1 MFFNLSKLNILLG
14 GKMKIPYKRLLLTMS
29 IWTVVF
35 IAGCVDVSVQPIPNS
50 VNYSSQIKV
59 VNLVSGAG
67 TATLTLNGQSLG
79 SVDFGSEVPGPQL
92 TFLTIPAGSKTLSAS
107 FTSAASKDFQ
117 FAATTDYK
125 IRIFLVGT
133 AASNDLVTHTQ
144 RYIWQTKDSDNG
156 KALFPPDTGQVTFFN
171 GSPDAVLKSVT
182 INNAT
187 DTTTITFDSP
197 LEMGDG
203 APYIMLKS
211 GSYSFNVLYNDSLH
225 TTFDYTLGAKDR
237 YTAVIYDAASSI
249 KNTVFVDD

>member
-14 GKMKIPYKRLLLTMS
+14 GKMKIPYKRLLLIMS

-35 IAGCVDVSVQPIPNS
+35 ITGCVDVSVQPIPNS
-50 VNYSSQIKV
+50 INYSSQIKV

-92 TFLTIPAGSKTLSAS
+92 AFLTIPAGSKTLSAS
-107 FTSAASKDFQ
+107 FASAASKDFQ

-133 AASNDLVTHTQ
+133 AASNDLVSNAQ

-156 KALFPPDTGQVTFFN
+156 KALFPPDTGQVAFFN
-171 GSPDAVLKSVT
+171 GSPDAVLNSVT
-182 INNAT
+182 ING
-187 DTTTITFDSP
+187 TTIIFDSP

-225 TTFDYTLGAKDR
+225 TTFDYNLGAKDR
-237 YTAVIYDAASSI
+237 YTAVIYDAAASI
-249 KNTVFVDD
+249 KNAVFVDD

>member
-1 MFFNLSKLNILLG
+1 
-14 GKMKIPYKRLLLTMS
+14 MKIPYKRLLLIMS

-35 IAGCVDVSVQPIPNS
+35 ITGCVDVSVQPIPNS
-50 VNYSSQIKV
+50 INYSSQIKV

-92 TFLTIPAGSKTLSAS
+92 AFLTIPAGSKTLSAS
-107 FTSAASKDFQ
+107 FASAASKDFQ

-133 AASNDLVTHTQ
+133 AASNDLVTNSQ

-156 KALFPPDTGQVTFFN
+156 KALFPPDTGQVAFFN
-171 GSPDAVLKSVT
+171 GSPDAVLNSVT
-182 INNAT
+182 ING
-187 DTTTITFDSP
+187 TTIIFDSP

-225 TTFDYTLGAKDR
+225 TTFDYNLGAKDR

>member
-1 MFFNLSKLNILLG
+1 
-14 GKMKIPYKRLLLTMS
+14 MKIPYKRLLLIMS

-35 IAGCVDVSVQPIPNS
+35 ITGCVDVSVQPIPNS
-50 VNYSSQIKV
+50 INYSSQIKV

-79 SVDFGSEVPGPQL
+79 SVDFGSEVPGSQL

-107 FTSAASKDFQ
+107 FASAASKDFQ

-133 AASNDLVTHTQ
+133 AASNDLVTNSQ

-156 KALFPPDTGQVTFFN
+156 KALFPPDTGQVAFFN
-171 GSPDAVLKSVT
+171 GSPDAVLNSVT
-182 INNAT
+182 ING
-187 DTTTITFDSP
+187 TTIIFDSP

-225 TTFDYTLGAKDR
+225 TTFDYNLGAKDR
-237 YTAVIYDAASSI
+237 YTAVIYDAAASI
-249 KNTVFVDD
+249 KNAVFVDD

>member
-14 GKMKIPYKRLLLTMS
+14 GKMKIPYKRLLLIMS

-35 IAGCVDVSVQPIPNS
+35 ITGCVDVSVQPIPNS
-50 VNYSSQIKV
+50 INYSSQIKV

-92 TFLTIPAGSKTLSAS
+92 AFLTIPAGSKTLSAS
-107 FTSAASKDFQ
+107 FASAASKDFQ

-133 AASNDLVTHTQ
+133 AASNDLVTNSQ

-156 KALFPPDTGQVTFFN
+156 KALFPPDTGQVAFFN
-171 GSPDAVLKSVT
+171 GSPDAVLNSVT
-182 INNAT
+182 ING
-187 DTTTITFDSP
+187 TTIIFDSP

-225 TTFDYTLGAKDR
+225 TTFDYNLGAKDR
-237 YTAVIYDAASSI
+237 YTAVIYDAAASI
-249 KNTVFVDD
+249 KNTIFVDD

>member
-14 GKMKIPYKRLLLTMS
+14 GKMKIPYKRLLLIMS

-35 IAGCVDVSVQPIPNS
+35 ITGCVDVSVQPIPNS
-50 VNYSSQIKV
+50 INYSSQIKV

-79 SVDFGSEVPGPQL
+79 SVDFGSEVPGSQL

-117 FAATTDYK
+117 FAAASDYK

-156 KALFPPDTGQVTFFN
+156 KALFPPDTGQVAFFN
-171 GSPDAVLKSVT
+171 GSPDAVLNSVT
-182 INNAT
+182 ING
-187 DTTTITFDSP
+187 TTIIFDSP

-225 TTFDYTLGAKDR
+225 TTFDYNLGAKDR

>member
-1 MFFNLSKLNILLG
+1 MR
-14 GKMKIPYKRLLLTMS
+14 IPYKTKLLLAISICTM
-29 IWTVVF
+29 IFAV
-35 IAGCVDVSVQPIPNS
+35 GCVDVSVQPIPNS
-50 VNYSSQIKV
+50 INYSSQIKV

-79 SVDFGSEVPGPQL
+79 LVDFGSEVPGPQSA
-92 TFLTIPAGSKTLSAS
+92 FLTIPAGSKTLSAS
-107 FTSAASKDFQ
+107 FASAASKDFQ

-133 AASNDLVTHTQ
+133 AASNDLVTNSQ

-156 KALFPPDTGQVTFFN
+156 KALFPPDTGQVAFFN
-171 GSPDAVLKSVT
+171 GSPDAVLNSVT
-182 INNAT
+182 ING
-187 DTTTITFDSP
+187 TTITFDSP

-225 TTFDYTLGAKDR
+225 TTFDYNLGAKDR
-237 YTAVIYDAASSI
+237 YTAVIYDAAASI
-249 KNTVFVDD
+249 KNAVFVDD

>member
-14 GKMKIPYKRLLLTMS
+14 GKMKIPYKRLLLIMS

-35 IAGCVDVSVQPIPNS
+35 ITGCVDVSVQPIPNS
-50 VNYSSQIKV
+50 INYSSQIKV

-79 SVDFGSEVPGPQL
+79 SVDFGSEVPGPQSA
-92 TFLTIPAGSKTLSAS
+92 FLTILAGSKTLSAS
-107 FTSAASKDFQ
+107 FASAASKDFQ

-133 AASNDLVTHTQ
+133 AASNDLVTNSQ

-156 KALFPPDTGQVTFFN
+156 KALFPPDTGQVAFFN
-171 GSPDAVLKSVT
+171 GSPDAVLNSVT
-182 INNAT
+182 ING
-187 DTTTITFDSP
+187 TTIIFDSP

-225 TTFDYTLGAKDR
+225 TTFDYNLGAKDR
-237 YTAVIYDAASSI
+237 YTAVIYDAAASI
-249 KNTVFVDD
+249 KNAVFVDD

>member
-1 MFFNLSKLNILLG
+1 
-14 GKMKIPYKRLLLTMS
+14 MKIPYKRLLLTMS

-35 IAGCVDVSVQPIPNS
+35 ITGCVDVSVQPIPNS
-50 VNYSSQIKV
+50 INYSSQIKV

-92 TFLTIPAGSKTLSAS
+92 AFLTIPAGSKTLSAS
-107 FTSAASKDFQ
+107 FASAASKDFQ

-133 AASNDLVTHTQ
+133 AASNDLVTNSQ

-156 KALFPPDTGQVTFFN
+156 KALFPPDTGQVAFFN
-171 GSPDAVLKSVT
+171 GSPDAVLNSVT
-182 INNAT
+182 ING
-187 DTTTITFDSP
+187 TTIIFDSP

-225 TTFDYTLGAKDR
+225 TTFDYNLGAKDR
-237 YTAVIYDAASSI
+237 YTAVIYDAAASI
-249 KNTVFVDD
+249 KNAVFVDD

>member
-1 MFFNLSKLNILLG
+1 
-14 GKMKIPYKRLLLTMS
+14 MKIPYKRLLLIMS

-35 IAGCVDVSVQPIPNS
+35 ITGCVDVSVQPIPNS
-50 VNYSSQIKV
+50 INYSSQIKV

-92 TFLTIPAGSKTLSAS
+92 AFLTIPAGSKTLSAS
-107 FTSAASKDFQ
+107 FASAASKDFQ

-133 AASNDLVTHTQ
+133 AASNDLVTNSQ

-156 KALFPPDTGQVTFFN
+156 KALFPPDTGQVAFFN
-171 GSPDAVLKSVT
+171 GSPDAVLNSVT
-182 INNAT
+182 ING
-187 DTTTITFDSP
+187 TTIIFDSP

-225 TTFDYTLGAKDR
+225 TTFDYNLGAKDR
-237 YTAVIYDAASSI
+237 YTAVIYDAAASI
-249 KNTVFVDD
+249 KNAVFVDD

>member
-14 GKMKIPYKRLLLTMS
+14 GKMKIPYKRLLLIMS
-29 IWTVVF
+29 IWTLVF
-35 IAGCVDVSVQPIPNS
+35 ITGCVDVSVQPIPNS
-50 VNYSSQIKV
+50 INYSSQIKV

-92 TFLTIPAGSKTLSAS
+92 AFLTIPAGSKTLSAS
-107 FTSAASKDFQ
+107 FASAASKDFQ

-133 AASNDLVTHTQ
+133 AASNDLVTNSQ

-156 KALFPPDTGQVTFFN
+156 KALFPPDTGQVAFFN
-171 GSPDAVLKSVT
+171 GSPDAVLNSVT
-182 INNAT
+182 ING
-187 DTTTITFDSP
+187 TTIIFDSP

-225 TTFDYTLGAKDR
+225 TTFDYNLGAKDR
-237 YTAVIYDAASSI
+237 YTAVIYDAAASI
-249 KNTVFVDD
+249 KNAVFVDD

>member
-14 GKMKIPYKRLLLTMS
+14 GKMKIPYKRLLLIMS

-35 IAGCVDVSVQPIPNS
+35 ITGCVDVSVQPIPNS
-50 VNYSSQIKV
+50 INYSSQIKV

-92 TFLTIPAGSKTLSAS
+92 AFLTIPAGSKTLSAS
-107 FTSAASKDFQ
+107 FASAASKDFQ

-133 AASNDLVTHTQ
+133 AASNDLVTNSQ

-156 KALFPPDTGQVTFFN
+156 KALFPPDTGQVAFFN
-171 GSPDAVLKSVT
+171 GSPDAVLNSVT
-182 INNAT
+182 ING
-187 DTTTITFDSP
+187 TTIIFDSP

-225 TTFDYTLGAKDR
+225 TTFDYNLGAKDR
-237 YTAVIYDAASSI
+237 YTAVIYDAAASI
-249 KNTVFVDD
+249 KNAVFVDD

>member
-14 GKMKIPYKRLLLTMS
+14 GKMKIPYKRLLLIMS

-35 IAGCVDVSVQPIPNS
+35 ITGCVDVSVQP
-50 VNYSSQIKV
+50 
-59 VNLVSGAG
+59 
-67 TATLTLNGQSLG
+67 
-79 SVDFGSEVPGPQL
+79 
-92 TFLTIPAGSKTLSAS
+92 IPAGSKTLSAS

-117 FAATTDYK
+117 FAAASDYK

-203 APYIMLKS
+203 APYITLKS
-211 GSYSFNVLYNDSLH
+211 VSYSYCLLYDDSLH
-225 TTFDYTLGAKDR
+225 TTFDYNLGAKDR
-237 YTAVIYDAASSI
+237 YTAVISDAASSI